1 MHMKPIITTRSLAMG
16 IMALALAAGMTSC
29 KKNKEVTPKPK
40 GETLIQEYCTGPEH
54 FSDKK
59 TFRASAVGESMDRN
73 AAKQKARSNA
83 RGELGKSIKATMQ
96 IVGDN
101 YISSNEF
108 NNREEVTE
116 TFNEMTRTIVDEEL
130 VGSTIICDK
139 LTQREDG
146 TYVSYVCV
154 ELSGSDMVGKYHEA
168 LSKDERIK
176 AEYNYEKFKETF
188 EKEMEKLGN

>member
-1 MHMKPIITTRSLAMG
+1 MKSITTTRSLALAMV
-16 IMALALAAGMTSC
+16 ALMLAVGFTSC
-29 KKNKEVTPKPK
+29 KKKPKPDPKPK
-40 GETLIQEYCTGPEH
+40 GEVLINEYCTGDAY

-59 TFRASAVGESMDRN
+59 TFRSSAVGESMDRN
-73 AAKQKARSNA
+73 AAKKKARSNA
-83 RGELGKSIKATMQ
+83 NAGLAKTIKTTMQ

-101 YISSNEF
+101 YINSTEF
-108 NNREEVTE
+108 NNREEITE
-116 TFNEMTRTIVDEEL
+116 TFNEMSRTIVDEEL
-130 VGSTIICDK
+130 VGAVVVCDK

-146 TYVSYVCV
+146 TFVSYMCV
-154 ELSGSDMVGKYHEA
+154 ELSGEDLVGKYHEQ